1 MAVVAEVTAAA
12 LEAEV
17 LVAVSAVVAV
27 AVAVP
32 RQVGKTK
39 NINNILIKVSIMKK
53 NHLILIGIAVVAIV
67 IFGWVKSTYNGMVG
81 VEEEATTALANV
93 QSAYQRRADLIP
105 NLVEVV
111 KGYAAHE
118 KETFESVVNARA
130 KATSITLDADNIEEF
145 QKAQGELSS
154 ALGRLIAVGEAYPE
168 LKANENFRELQ
179 VQLEG
184 TENRINEER
193 NKANLKIQDYN
204 IAIRRFPS
212 NMLAGMFGFEK
223 MNKFEAE
230 AGAEKAPQVKF

>member
-1 MAVVAEVTAAA
+1 
-12 LEAEV
+12 
-17 LVAVSAVVAV
+17 
-27 AVAVP
+27 
-32 RQVGKTK
+32 
-39 NINNILIKVSIMKK
+39 MKK
-53 NHLILIGIAVVAIV
+53 NHLILIGIAVVVIV

-145 QKAQGELSS
+145 QNAQGELSS

-193 NKANLKIQDYN
+193 NKANLKIQNYN
-204 IAIRRFPS
+204 ISIRRFPS
-212 NMLAGMFGFEK
+212 NLLAGMFGFEK

>member
-1 MAVVAEVTAAA
+1 
-12 LEAEV
+12 
-17 LVAVSAVVAV
+17 
-27 AVAVP
+27 
-32 RQVGKTK
+32 
-39 NINNILIKVSIMKK
+39 MKK
-53 NHLILIGIAVVAIV
+53 IYLILIGMAVVAIV
-67 IFGWVKSTYNGMVG
+67 IFGWVKSTYNGMVT

-130 KATSITLDADNIEEF
+130 KATSIQLNADNIEEF

-154 ALGRLIAVGEAYPE
+154 ALGRLIAVGEAYPD

-204 IAIRRFPS
+204 ITIRHFPS
-212 NMLAGMFGFEK
+212 NLLAGMFGFEK

-230 AGAEKAPQVKF
+230 AGAEKAPKVAF